1 MNPRTLRRLH
11 LYLGA
16 IFAPTLLALTV
27 SGAWQIY
34 RWNDARKDGSYTPP
48 RVVKLMSSIHKNQTT
63 TGKETPQK
71 TGIKAFAFLAA
82 ILLITTTL
90 LGIVMAYRFTP
101 SPVAVTLCLLSG
113 IVVPILLLA
122 LANP

>member
-16 IFAPTLLALTV
+16 IFAPALLAFTV

-48 RVVKLMSSIHKNQTT
+48 RVVRLMSSIHKNQTT
-63 TGKETPQK
+63 TGKETSQK

-101 SPVAVTLCLLSG
+101 SPVAVTLCLLGG

-122 LANP
+122 LANS